1 LQNANVIRH
10 MYFTRYEGDES
21 RQKVKTPA
29 VYLMVIGF
37 CAIAT
42 MLMVIIPFVFV
53 DISKGAVT
61 AGF

>member
-1 LQNANVIRH
+1 